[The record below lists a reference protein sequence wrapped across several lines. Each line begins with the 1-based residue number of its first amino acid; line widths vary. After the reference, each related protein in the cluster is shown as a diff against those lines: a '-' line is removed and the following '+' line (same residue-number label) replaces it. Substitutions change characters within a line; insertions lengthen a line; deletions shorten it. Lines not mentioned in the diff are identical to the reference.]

1 MAWDAKGHL
10 SYAGVHGDGAV
21 DTPGRA
27 GARFGVSGRQS
38 PQRHAQPAGCQPH
51 TGKIASCQLDNG
63 GIVGTERGKRARLQ
77 CNVTFLFM
85 LP

>member
-38 PQRHAQPAGCQPH
+38 PSAMPSLQDVSPTQ
-51 TGKIASCQLDNG
+51 GK
-63 GIVGTERGKRARLQ
+63 
-77 CNVTFLFM
+77 
-85 LP
+85 LPVVSWTMVAL